1 MALLTTLAPHLKR
14 ALNTHRL
21 LSALRS
27 RNEEMRR
34 SVETLGQGLIS
45 LDSRGQVIRMSRA
58 AQAILDAR
66 DGIKL
71 EGRVLRAG
79 SAREQIRLTELWQA
93 PWRPA
98 QAGAPSPRICARHAG
113 RPRRSKSLWTPSPG
127 GAMLIS
133 RKAPKR
139 PLQLVAAPFHSD
151 EVLLGDRPA
160 ALVFLGPDPDA
171 RPAPKASLARS
182 LYGLTPTES
191 RLADLLAQGW
201 SLTAAAERLSM
212 ASTTARFH
220 LQGNLP
226 QDWNGRQAE
235 LVRLMAGLPGGW
247 AQDAQ
252 GL

>member
-1 MALLTTLAPHLKR
+1 
-14 ALNTHRL
+14 
-21 LSALRS
+21 
-27 RNEEMRR
+27 MRR

-79 SAREQIRLTELWQA
+79 SAREQIRLTELVAGAVATGSGRGTESADLCSTRGA
-93 PWRPA
+93 P
-98 QAGAPSPRICARHAG
+98 QAG
-113 RPRRSKSLWTPSPG
+113 SKSLWTPSPG

-160 ALVFLGPDPDA
+160 ALVFLSDPDA

-191 RLADLLAQGW
+191 RLADLLAQGCE
-201 SLTAAAERLSM
+201 LTAAAERLSM

-220 LQGNLP
+220 LKAIFRKTGT
-226 QDWNGRQAE
+226 GRQAE